1 MHPVSLFNG
10 MRMFISVLVV
20 NQYGFLMART
30 DIYRTSRYNV
40 IMHTINCWNQIKKST
55 QKWHKKLVK
64 GSQIRYQKC
73 TLNMPREKIHYQWA
87 KIKFG
92 MLDISCNE
100 LSQLSLHSRRKGLSN
115 CDIGWQNNL
124 IIFIHLMV
132 EFIMQGFSTLAV
144 KATTLIKLPCLTF

>member
-30 DIYRTSRYNV
+30 DIYRTSRYNG

-55 QKWHKKLVK
+55 QKWPM
-64 GSQIRYQKC
+64 SQIRYHKC
-73 TLNMPREKIHYQWA
+73 TRKIPREKRYYQWA
-87 KIKFG
+87 KIKFE

-100 LSQLSLHSRRKGLSN
+100 LSRLSLHSRRKGLSN

-132 EFIMQGFSTLAV
+132 EFTMQGFSTLAV